1 MIKLPSFF
9 LLAGLAT
16 LSPLLVHAQPVEK
29 VHRVGIL
36 SGASDVPQF
45 FDAFRHRL
53 RELGHIEG
61 KNIFFEHRY
70 AAGDL
75 NRLPDF
81 AAQLIDEK
89 VDLIV
94 AVTTPAVVTAKK
106 ATAAI
111 PIVMHNIPDPVGV
124 GLVDSLA
131 SPGGNVTGTSSLGV
145 DLSGKRLELL
155 KETVPKL
162 ARVAVLWNAADRGMV
177 MMSERIQAAA
187 PPLGMSIKTLAV
199 RDAKDIDAVLGETAK
214 NRPDALY
221 MIADRLTALHLNQV
235 LDLAV
240 KLKLPSVFEDEVF
253 VNAGGLMAY
262 GADRAEMNRRTAG
275 YVDKILRGTPPRN
288 LPVEQPM
295 KFELAINLK
304 TAKQIGLT
312 IPQNVLARADRVIK

>member
-9 LLAGLAT
+9 LLASLAT
-16 LSPLLVHAQPVEK
+16 LSPLLVHAQPVGK
-29 VHRVGIL
+29 VHHVGIL

-106 ATAAI
+106 ATTAI

-131 SPGGNVTGTSSLGV
+131 SPGGNVTGTSSLGL

-162 ARVAVLWNAADRGMV
+162 TRVAVLWNAADRGMV

-199 RDAKDIDAVLGETAK
+199 RDAQDINAVLGETAK

>member
-16 LSPLLVHAQPVEK
+16 LAPFLVHAQPVEK
-29 VHRVGIL
+29 VHHVGIL

-106 ATAAI
+106 ATTAI

-162 ARVAVLWNAADRGMV
+162 ALVAVLWNAADRGMV

>member
-1 MIKLPSFF
+1 MANVLFF
-9 LLAGLAT
+9 LLAGFIT
-16 LSPLLVHAQPVEK
+16 LRPLFAYAQPAEK
-29 VHRVGIL
+29 THRVGIL

-45 FDAFRHRL
+45 FEAFRHRL

-61 KNIFFEHRY
+61 TNLFIEHRY

-75 NRLPDF
+75 DRLPDF
-81 AAQLIDEK
+81 AEQLIKEK

-106 ATAAI
+106 ATTSI
-111 PIVMHNIPDPVGV
+111 PIVMHNIADPVSV

-131 SPGGNVTGTSSLGV
+131 SPGGNITGTSSLGI

-155 KETVPKL
+155 KESVPKL

-187 PPLGMSIKTLAV
+187 PSLGVAIKPLAI
-199 RDAKDIDAVLGETAK
+199 RDPRDVNTALSDAGK
-214 NRPDALY
+214 SRPDALY
-221 MIADRLTALHLNQV
+221 MIADRLTALHLNRV
-235 LDLAV
+235 LDWAA

-253 VNAGGLMAY
+253 VKAGGLMAY

-275 YVDKILRGTPPRN
+275 YVDKILKGIPPRN

-295 KFELAINLK
+295 KFEFVINLK

-312 IPQNVLARADRVIK
+312 MPPNVLARADRVIR